1 MKQCWLVILALA
13 TLGLGASCSQ
23 VPRKGRIDYAAPTL
37 NPVRSGIA
45 TAQDHLTSARTHIT
59 KSSGATAAAAKKA
72 KTAQDRL
79 VVVEKAVAKDEP
91 THTLVLQVQ
100 QDVDS
105 LTADLLT
112 AKTENDALT
121 VDVQASQTSLAAAQ
135 TRAADLQKQINT
147 QTADLNEANRI
158 RNLAIDQATAANA
171 HVHKLKFW
179 ICTLAAA
186 ATLLLVTRFTGFL
199 APLLGPYALIL
210 YVAAPAA
217 VFGVLWWRL

>member
-1 MKQCWLVILALA
+1 MKQCWLVLASALA
-13 TLGLGASCSQ
+13 LGLGASCSQ
-23 VPRKGRIDYAAPTL
+23 VPSRGRINYAAPTL

-45 TAQDHLTSARTHIT
+45 TAQDRLLSARTHIT

-72 KTAQDRL
+72 KTAKDRL
-79 VVVEKAVAKDEP
+79 VVVEKAVTKDET
-91 THTLVLQVQ
+91 THSLVLQVQ

-105 LTADLLT
+105 LTNDLLT
-112 AKTENDALT
+112 AQTENTALT
-121 VDVQASQTSLAAAQ
+121 QDVQASQTSLATAQ

-158 RNLAIDQATAANA
+158 RNLAIDQAEAANA

-186 ATLLLVTRFTGFL
+186 ATLLLVTRFTGVL

-217 VFGVLWWRL
+217 VFGFLWWRL